1 MRGAGQDLLRVVL
14 RVDGWSTAVFG
25 VVLLA
30 LAGPLSGPLG
40 LPVAWAVPFGVA
52 MLGGAAALGLIAG
65 YPAIPARLAGM
76 AVAGNALSAV
86 AMLALVA
93 SPLLPLTALGVA
105 FMLVGAAVVAVYAV
119 VEYAGLRRA
128 RPLTA
133 AGS

>member
-1 MRGAGQDLLRVVL
+1 MDGRGQDLLRTVL

-25 VVLLA
+25 IVMLA

-65 YPAIPARLAGM
+65 YPRIPARLAAM
-76 AVAGNALSAV
+76 AVAGNGVSAV

-93 SPLLPLTALGVA
+93 SPLLPLTALGVT
-105 FMLVGAAVVAVYAV
+105 FVLVGAFVVAVYAV
-119 VEYAGLRRA
+119 LEYAGLRRA